1 MYSIHNVSA
10 TLILIKLPI
19 THIFCVLKLKNSLV
33 RKLAREF
40 IILNTKIS
48 VEFNCV
54 DMRIPLLYP
63 VTLI

>member
-1 MYSIHNVSA
+1 MYSIYNVSA

-19 THIFCVLKLKNSLV
+19 THIFCVLKLKCSLV
-33 RKLAREF
+33 RKLTREL

-48 VEFNCV
+48 VKSNCA
-54 DMRIPLLYP
+54 DMRISLLYS